1 MRATN
6 KSGSNSSPVI
16 KEGFFSGLKAT
27 ELCSGPQVT
36 KGNINSHV
44 QTWKRG
50 GHSGQIWMR
59 LCNILQS
66 EFYIGRNVT
75 KGIV

>member
-1 MRATN
+1 MMARN
-6 KSGSNSSPVI
+6 KSRSNSSPVI
-16 KEGFFSGLKAT
+16 KEGFFQDSK
-27 ELCSGPQVT
+27 LCSGPRVT